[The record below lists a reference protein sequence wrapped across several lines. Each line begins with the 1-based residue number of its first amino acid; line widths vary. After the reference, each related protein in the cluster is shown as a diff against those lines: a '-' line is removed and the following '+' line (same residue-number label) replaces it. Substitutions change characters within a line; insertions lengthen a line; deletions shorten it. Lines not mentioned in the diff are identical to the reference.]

1 MRYLPFILLLA
12 LVVYALVDCIRSE
25 GTDMPVGLPKALW
38 LILIV
43 VFPGAG
49 AIAWLVVSRVTR
61 QANRAPRGAR
71 GSSGFPSR
79 PVRRTPPRPVAPDD
93 DPDFLASLD
102 RREPQTPEP
111 ETSPEPVADDEDGST
126 ESADNDDDGSTRP

>member
-12 LVVYALVDCIRSE
+12 LIVYALVDCIRSE

-38 LILIV
+38 VILII

-61 QANRAPRGAR
+61 RAQQAPRSAG
-71 GSSGFPSR
+71 GSSGFPTR
-79 PVRRTPPRPVAPDD
+79 PVRRLPPRPVAPDD
-93 DPDFLASLD
+93 DPAFLASLD
-102 RREPQTPEP
+102 RREPHTPEP
-111 ETSPEPVADDEDGST
+111 EPAPEPIEDDEDGSP